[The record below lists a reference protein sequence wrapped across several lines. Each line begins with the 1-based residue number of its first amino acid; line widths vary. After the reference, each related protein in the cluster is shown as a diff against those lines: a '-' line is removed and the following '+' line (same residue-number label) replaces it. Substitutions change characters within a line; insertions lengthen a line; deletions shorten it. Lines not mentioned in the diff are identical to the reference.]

1 MKFYSTQLAY
11 LFDDKEAR
19 RNLVSLFKYIGFLL
33 VTMIALSIGFQLIMH
48 YVEGQSHTW
57 VSAFYWTL
65 VTMSTLGFGDITFYT
80 DVGRLYSMFVVVT
93 GIILLLIVLPFAFI
107 RYFYAPWL
115 EAQIHAR
122 APREVAPGTED
133 HVILCNQDPI
143 VPGLIERMDTE
154 GVSYVLI
161 ESDPDRASD
170 LYLDG
175 TSVVMGDV
183 DDPETYR
190 AVRAQHARAV
200 LANRSDIEN
209 TNIALTVRE
218 AAPDTS
224 VIGIANKRAAIDILQ
239 LSGCTTVLPIK
250 QMLGEQLANRIN
262 AGHAECHPIGSYK
275 DLVLAEIP
283 VQGTPLENTMVRD
296 TKLREQTGVSV
307 IGVWER
313 GTLKQARPDTT
324 LSSSSVPVVIG
335 TQAQIQDLNERLTPY
350 AVSDYPVLVIG
361 GGTVGESTVR
371 ALIERGID
379 VHVVERKPA
388 RCDLLRHL
396 SKENL
401 DSEITEDAV
410 GEITVFEGDA
420 SDYSLLDRA
429 GIQEA
434 PSVLLTTHDDAVN
447 IYLASYCR
455 RLNPELR
462 IVSRIVHRRNMEAIH
477 RAGADFVLGYAML
490 GLESI
495 WAALTDKELVVM
507 GEGLDLF
514 THAVPSMLDG
524 KTLAESG
531 IGARTGLTVVA
542 VLCSNHDLIAQVRAD
557 TALEEGMDML
567 MVGTDAQHHAFV
579 EQYS

>member
-11 LFDDKEAR
+11 LFEDKEAR
-19 RNLVSLFKYIGFLL
+19 RNLTSLFKYIGFLL
-33 VTMIALSIGFQLIMH
+33 LTMVILSVGFQLIMH

-122 APREVAPGTED
+122 APRTVDPNLNS
-133 HVILCNQDPI
+133 HVIICNQDPI
-143 VPGLIERMDTE
+143 VPGLIERMETE
-154 GVSYVLI
+154 GVPYVLI
-161 ESDPDRASD
+161 EPDPDRASE

-175 TSVVMGDV
+175 ISVILGDW
-183 DDPETYR
+183 DDPETYKAAR
-190 AVRAQHARAV
+190 GPHARAV

-209 TNIALTVRE
+209 TNIALTVHE
-218 AAPDTS
+218 VAPNTPI
-224 VIGIANKRAAIDILQ
+224 IGIANTRDAIDILE
-239 LSGCTTVLPIK
+239 LSGCTTVLPVK

-275 DLVLAEIP
+275 DLILAEMP
-283 VQGTPLENTMVRD
+283 VQGTPLEGVTVRD
-296 TKLREQTGVSV
+296 TKLREQTGASI

-313 GTLKQARPDTT
+313 GTLKQARPDTV
-324 LSSSSVPVVIG
+324 LSTASVPVVIG
-335 TQAQIQDLNERLTPY
+335 TRSQVQDLNERLTPY
-350 AVSDYPVLVIG
+350 AISDHPVLVIG

-371 ALIERGID
+371 ALLERGID
-379 VHVVERKPA
+379 VHVVERDA
-388 RCDLLRHL
+388 SRCAVLRRL
-396 SKENL
+396 PKRGFE
-401 DSEITEDAV
+401 
-410 GEITVFEGDA
+410 GEISVFEGDA
-420 SDYSLLDRA
+420 SDYSLLEQA

-514 THAVPSMLDG
+514 TRTVPPALDG
-524 KTLAESG
+524 KTLADSG
-531 IGARTGLTVVA
+531 IGALTGLTVVA
-542 VLCSNHDLIAQVRAD
+542 VLCPNRDLITQVRAD
-557 TALEEGMDML
+557 TTLKEGMDLL
-567 MVGTDAQHHAFV
+567 MVGTDAQYHDFV
-579 EQYS
+579 ERFG

>member
-11 LFDDKEAR
+11 LFENKEAR
-19 RNLVSLFKYIGFLL
+19 RNLVALSKYIGFLL
-33 VTMIALSIGFQLIMH
+33 FTMVALSIGFQLIMH

-65 VTMSTLGFGDITFYT
+65 VTMSTLGFGDITFHT
-80 DVGRLYSMFVVVT
+80 DVGRLYSMFVVVM

-122 APREVAPGTED
+122 APRSVPED
-133 HVILCNQDPI
+133 THGHVILCHHDPV
-143 VPGLIERMDTE
+143 VPGLIERLDTE
-154 GVSYVLI
+154 SVPYVLI

-170 LYLDG
+170 FYLDG
-175 TSVVMGDV
+175 VSVILGDV
-183 DDPETYR
+183 DDPQTHAAAR
-190 AVRAQHARAV
+190 VQQAKAVI
-200 LANRSDIEN
+200 ANRSDVEN

-218 AAPDTS
+218 RAPDTP
-224 VIGIANKRAAIDILQ
+224 IIAIAHTRAAIDILE
-239 LSGCTTVLPIK
+239 LSGCTTVLPLK

-262 AGHAECHPIGSYK
+262 AGHAECHPIGQYN

-283 VQGTPLENTMVRD
+283 VQGTPLQDSTVRE
-296 TKLREQTGVSV
+296 TNLRAQTGVSI

-313 GTLKQARPDTT
+313 GTLKQVRPNTKLT
-324 LSSSSVPVVIG
+324 MSSVPVVIG
-335 TQAQIQDLNERLTPY
+335 TKRQIQALNKRLTPY
-350 AVSDYPVLVIG
+350 AISDHPVLVIG
-361 GGTVGESTVR
+361 GGTVGESTAR
-371 ALIERGID
+371 SLLERGIS
-379 VHVVERKPA
+379 VHIVERDA
-388 RCDLLRHL
+388 SRCTALRRL
-396 SKENL
+396 STHGFDGVL
-401 DSEITEDAV
+401 
-410 GEITVFEGDA
+410 TVFEGDA
-420 SDYSLLDRA
+420 SDYALLDQA

-455 RLNPELR
+455 RLNSELR

-514 THAVPSMLDG
+514 TRTVSTGLDG
-524 KTLAESG
+524 QTLAQSG

-542 VLCSNHDLIAQVRAD
+542 VLCPNHDLITQVRAD
-557 TALEEGMDML
+557 TTLEQGMDLL
-567 MVGTDAQHHAFV
+567 MVGTDAQYHDFV
-579 EQYS
+579 EQYG

>member
-33 VTMIALSIGFQLIMH
+33 LTMVVLSVGFQLIMH

-122 APREVAPGTED
+122 APRQVDGDLEG
-133 HVILCNQDPI
+133 HVIFCNHDPV
-143 VPGLIERMDTE
+143 VPGLIERLDTE
-154 GVSYVLI
+154 GVPYVLI

-170 LYLDG
+170 FYLDG
-175 TSVVMGDV
+175 VSVILGDV
-183 DDPETYR
+183 DDPATYEAAR
-190 AVRAQHARAV
+190 VQHAEAV
-200 LANRSDIEN
+200 IANRSDVEN

-218 AAPDTS
+218 TAPNTP
-224 VIGIANKRAAIDILQ
+224 IIAIAHSRDAIDILE
-239 LSGCTTVLPIK
+239 LSGCTTVLPLK
-250 QMLGEQLANRIN
+250 HMLGEQLANRIN
-262 AGHAECHPIGSYK
+262 AGHAECHPIGTYE
-275 DLVLAEIP
+275 DLVLAEMP
-283 VQGTPLENTMVRD
+283 VQGTPLEGRTVRNTN
-296 TKLREQTGVSV
+296 LRAETGVSI

-313 GTLKQARPDTT
+313 GTLKQARPDTELT
-324 LSSSSVPVVIG
+324 MSSVPVVIG
-335 TQAQIQDLNERLTPY
+335 TESQIQALNKRLTPY
-350 AVSDYPVLVIG
+350 AISDHPVLVIG
-361 GGTVGESTVR
+361 GGTVGEATAR
-371 ALIERGID
+371 ALLNRGID
-379 VHVVERKPA
+379 VHIVERDASRCAVLRRLPA
-388 RCDLLRHL
+388 TAFEGTL
-396 SKENL
+396 
-401 DSEITEDAV
+401 
-410 GEITVFEGDA
+410 TVFEGDA
-420 SDYSLLDRA
+420 SDYALLDEA

-434 PSVLLTTHDDAVN
+434 PSVLLTTHDDAMN

-455 RLNPELR
+455 RLNPKLR
-462 IVSRIVHRRNMEAIH
+462 IVSRIVHQRNMEAIH

-514 THAVPSMLDG
+514 TRTVPAALNDQ
-524 KTLAESG
+524 TLAESG

-542 VLCSNHDLIAQVRAD
+542 VLCPNRDLITQVRAD
-557 TALEEGMDML
+557 TRLEEGMNLL
-567 MVGTDAQHHAFV
+567 MVGTDAQYQSFV
-579 EQYS
+579 VQYG

>member
-19 RNLVSLFKYIGFLL
+19 RNLKSLFKYIGFLL
-33 VTMIALSIGFQLIMH
+33 GTMVVLAIGFQLIMH

-122 APREVAPGTED
+122 APRSVDPTLEG

-154 GVSYVLI
+154 DVPYVLI
-161 ESDPDRASD
+161 EPDPDKASD

-175 TSVVMGDV
+175 ISVILGDV
-183 DDPETYR
+183 DDPETYKAAR
-190 AVRAQHARAV
+190 INHAHAA

-209 TNIALTVRE
+209 TNIALTIRE
-218 AAPDTS
+218 AAPDTPI
-224 VIGIANKRAAIDILQ
+224 IGIANTRAAIDILE
-239 LSGCTTVLPIK
+239 LSGCSTVLPIK
-250 QMLGEQLANRIN
+250 QMLGEQLSNRIN
-262 AGHAECHPIGSYK
+262 AGHAECHPIGFYK

-283 VQGTPLENTMVRD
+283 VQGTPLEDTTVRD
-296 TKLREQTGVSV
+296 TKLREQTGVSI
-307 IGVWER
+307 IGIWER

-335 TQAQIQDLNERLTPY
+335 TQSQIQDLNEQLTPY
-350 AVSDYPVLVIG
+350 AISDHPVLVIG
-361 GGTVGESTVR
+361 GGTVGESALR
-371 ALIERGID
+371 ALLERGID
-379 VHVVERKPA
+379 VHVVERDA
-388 RCDLLRHL
+388 SRCAVLRRL
-396 SKENL
+396 SKEGF
-401 DSEITEDAV
+401 D
-410 GEITVFEGDA
+410 GEVTVFEGDA
-420 SDYSLLDRA
+420 SDYSLLDQA

-434 PSVLLTTHDDAVN
+434 PSVLLTTHDDAIN

-507 GEGLDLF
+507 GEGIDLF
-514 THAVPSMLDG
+514 TRTVPTSLHE

-531 IGARTGLTVVA
+531 IGAHTGLTVVA
-542 VLCSNHDLIAQVRAD
+542 IFCPNHDLITQVRAD
-557 TALEEGMDML
+557 TVLKEGMDLL
-567 MVGTDAQHHAFV
+567 MVGTDTQYHDFV
-579 EQYS
+579 ERYG